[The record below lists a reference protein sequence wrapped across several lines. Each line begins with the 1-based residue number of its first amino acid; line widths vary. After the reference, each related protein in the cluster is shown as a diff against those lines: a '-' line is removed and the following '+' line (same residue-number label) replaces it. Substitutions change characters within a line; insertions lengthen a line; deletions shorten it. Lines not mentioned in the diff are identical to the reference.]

1 MSDEIKA
8 LRAELDALTAGM
20 KPIHLRMA
28 QAMVS
33 GRNNSEAYKDAGYK
47 GKNPDSDAA
56 NVLRENPSISKY
68 VDLAKKLANLEIL
81 PEKIATFEQKRKML
95 WEIATKSAMLQVTLK
110 DGTAVGGIISTE
122 EEPLQIFDAS
132 AAKTAVT
139 AIAELNKMDGDLAAI
154 KTENKHSIVQE
165 LTDEELDAKI
175 AEKQRKLA
183 GLN

>member
-8 LRAELDALTAGM
+8 MRAELDALTAGM

-56 NVLRENPSISKY
+56 NVLRENPSIPKY

-95 WEIATKSAMLQVTLK
+95 WEIAEKASVLK
-110 DGTAVGGIISTE
+110 LTVKGSEDENGEGGLE
-122 EEPLQIFDAS
+122 MFDAT
-132 AAKTAVT
+132 AAKTAVS

-183 GLN
+183 DLN